1 MPKFTETGLETLT
14 QGCQNWT
21 KIMEENARK
30 LNDTLLYVSGLLDA
44 DISSLTDRDVL
55 VWNATSEKW
64 ENQPYHI
71 VIPTTTTTTTTSS
84 TTTSST
90 TTTTV

>member
-30 LNDTLLYVSGLLDA
+30 LNDTLLYVDGLLDV
-44 DISSLTDRDVL
+44 DITSPADRDVL
-55 VWNATSEKW
+55 VWNASAGKW
-64 ENQPYHI
+64 ENNPYHT
-71 VIPTTTTTTTTSS
+71 VIPTTTTTTSS
-84 TTTSST
+84 SST